1 MWEISQTLFLLSLRI
16 FLKNIQNLANNY
28 INFLQNVSIFFILW
42 YNYFVEITWK
52 REESMEDYS
61 AKLTAEPFL
70 YTETKI
76 IGRYLLDGEDEQ
88 ELKKRN
94 IEENLIKHKKVGSVK
109 RVNSPRLDVM
119 DKEMLEEFVCSDIE
133 TSKFIL
139 LYAIMKTDRLVR
151 DFIVEVYKDK
161 LYMKKEYIEKFDID
175 NWYEEKCIL
184 SQALRERTESTTA
197 KLKQVIMKIM
207 QDSGLVIKEKDRFKI
222 VRPLLKEKFISMLD
236 KNGDMEYAKAIGGL
250 L

>member
-1 MWEISQTLFLLSLRI
+1 
-16 FLKNIQNLANNY
+16 
-28 INFLQNVSIFFILW
+28 
-42 YNYFVEITWK
+42 
-52 REESMEDYS
+52 MEDYS

-70 YTETKI
+70 YVETKI

-109 RVNSPRLDVM
+109 RVNSPIFRRLDVM

-133 TSKFIL
+133 TSKYIL

-222 VRPLLKEKFISMLD
+222 VRPLIKENFIIMLY
-236 KNGDMEYAKAIGGL
+236 KN
-250 L
+250 